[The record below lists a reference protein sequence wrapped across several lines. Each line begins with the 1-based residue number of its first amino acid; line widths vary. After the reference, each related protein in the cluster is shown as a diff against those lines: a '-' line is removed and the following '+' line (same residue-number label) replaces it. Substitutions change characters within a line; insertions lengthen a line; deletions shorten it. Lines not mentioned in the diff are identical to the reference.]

1 MEIGNI
7 SLLRLRPD
15 NFFEEFLQVFI
26 SRYDPDSSLKNLG
39 SWIRIQPVLLAGI
52 YIYFVWQ
59 LFYCEIC
66 GVSVKYKK
74 EHINKT
80 HQIDVET
87 YTELIEKRSRG
98 EEIASHLPGSY
109 HAQCCGSKW
118 QIPSWSGNLLKLDS
132 DPSPILELDIRASL
146 HSCIINVEK
155 KSKKIFWFLYGC
167 LKNELSI
174 ATVETWFAFLVWKK
188 SRL

>member
-1 MEIGNI
+1 MKGITFKIPATWKLETFHCSASVRIMFLK
-7 SLLRLRPD
+7 S
-15 NFFEEFLQVFI
+15 FLQVFI
-26 SRYDPDSSLKNLG
+26 SRYDPDSSLQNLG

-118 QIPSWSGNLLKLDS
+118 QIPCIWILIRKFAQIRFGSEPHFGTGY
-132 DPSPILELDIRASL
+132 PSQFTQL
-146 HSCIINVEK
+146 HYQC
-155 KSKKIFWFLYGC
+155 
-167 LKNELSI
+167 
-174 ATVETWFAFLVWKK
+174 
-188 SRL
+188 